1 MLQLTLLALTAVAS
15 ASGIPG
21 ISSVENL
28 ITFGDSYTDEG
39 RLQWFV
45 DHNGTAPPAGTLIPT
60 SNDTASGG
68 YTWPHFVSQKLKST
82 TYNYAV
88 SGAVCS
94 NELIYRYLS
103 SINGPYPS
111 VIDYEVPAFLA
122 DVENS
127 SSTSGGDALF
137 PNRQADNTLYTLWV
151 GTNDL
156 GNGGYLLDKQR
167 AGTTISDYVE
177 CVWSVLDGLYS
188 GAGARHFVL
197 FNQAPL
203 DKSPL
208 YAAPQHG
215 GVGDTA
221 YWTDKAAYNTTEIE
235 QKMLE
240 YTTTVNTVYAY
251 GAPFQLLVRARWPG
265 ASLTIFDVHRLL
277 SDVYADPAAYL
288 DAPANAT
295 GYYYY
300 CPYPSSEG
308 ACEDSEYP
316 LSSFLWY
323 DQLHPSSKTDE
334 IIADEFVNL
343 LSGDSPYG
351 IYYDSSA

>member
-1 MLQLTLLALTAVAS
+1 MLQLTLLTLATAVS

-21 ISSVENL
+21 ISSIENL

-45 DHNGTAPPAGTLIPT
+45 DHDGSAPPVGTLIPT
-60 SNDTASGG
+60 SNRTASGG
-68 YTWPHFVSQKLKST
+68 YTWPHFASQRLNST

-94 NELIYRYLS
+94 NELINRYLA
-103 SINGPYPS
+103 SINAAYPS
-111 VIDYEVPAFLA
+111 VIDYEIPAFLA

-127 SSTSGGDALF
+127 SSTTGGDALY
-137 PNRQADNTLYTLWV
+137 PNRQADNTLYTLWI

-156 GNGGYLLDKQR
+156 GGGGYLMDKQL
-167 AGTTISDYVE
+167 AGTTISDYIDCIWNVF
-177 CVWSVLDGLYS
+177 DGLY

-208 YAAPQHG
+208 YAAQEHG
-215 GVGDTA
+215 GIGNSN
-221 YWTDKAAYNTTEIE
+221 YWANKTAYNTTEIE

-240 YTTTVNTVYAY
+240 YTTTVNTIYAY
-251 GAPFQLLVRARWPG
+251 GAPFQLLIQSRWPG
-265 ASLTIFDVHRLL
+265 SSVTIFDVHRLL
-277 SDVYADPAAYL
+277 SDIIADPTAYL

-295 GYYYY
+295 GYYYH
-300 CPYPSSEG
+300 CPYPTG
-308 ACEDSEYP
+308 ACTDSEYP

-323 DQLHPSSKTDE
+323 DQLHPSEKADE